1 MLAGAMPIYLI
12 RHGETA
18 ANAARILQT
27 PDVPLSERGI
37 AQARLLGARLREDGI
52 AAILASDLRRAAMT
66 AELLRD
72 ATGARLAFEPLLQE
86 RSFGDL
92 RGTPYA
98 ELAGD
103 PFAPDFEPQGGE
115 SWEVFHARVDR
126 AWARVLEAAAETEG
140 ALAVVTHGLVCQ
152 SVVSRL
158 VEWAEGVTPVAYG
171 WRNTSVTVV
180 DGPEPWR
187 IRLLN
192 CARHLEGLEQ
202 PAGRGGAA

>member
-1 MLAGAMPIYLI
+1 MAIYLI

-18 ANAARILQT
+18 ANAARILQK
-27 PDVPLSERGI
+27 PEVPLSERGLE
-37 AQARLLGARLREDGI
+37 QARRLGARLREEGI
-52 AAILASDLRRAAMT
+52 AAVLASDLQRAAMT

-72 ATGARLAFEPLLQE
+72 ATGAPLAFEPLLQE

-98 ELAGD
+98 ELESD
-103 PFAPDFEPQGGE
+103 PFAPGFVPPGGE
-115 SWEVFHARVDR
+115 GS
-126 AWARVLEAAAETEG
+126 
-140 ALAVVTHGLVCQ
+140 LAVVTHGLVCQ

-171 WRNTSVTVV
+171 WRNTSVTIV

-187 IRLLN
+187 VRLLN
-192 CARHLEGLEQ
+192 CARHLDALEARQ
-202 PAGRGGAA
+202 GPVGSPGPGGAA